1 MSHVTDTNAVNRWL
15 LIVSWMVVIMVI
27 IGAVTRLTDSGL
39 SMVEWRPLVGTV
51 PPMSDAEWNRVFE
64 KYKSFP
70 EYQKINFEM
79 TLSEFKRIFFWEYVH
94 RLWGRLIGLAF
105 VLPFIVLAIRKK
117 ISKSL
122 YPSLIFALILGGS
135 QGVLGWY
142 MVKSGLINNPDVS
155 HFRLSAHLLLAFFI
169 LAYLTYIRL
178 ALKFPIRKFAK
189 GKPSSILLLVF
200 CVFLIAQITYGAF
213 TAGLDAGL
221 THNTFPKMGRDWIPD
236 VVSFANIMNW
246 EFANNVVYIQFIHR
260 TLGWLLLVLAGVL
273 YFRLKKVQDHKQKKS
288 ISQIGVMLVVQFILG
303 VSTLLFYVPLSL
315 GVLHQL
321 GALILV
327 YLCTKGLYFSFT
339 DPSEK
344 S

>member
-1 MSHVTDTNAVNRWL
+1 M
-15 LIVSWMVVIMVI
+15 
-27 IGAVTRLTDSGL
+27 
-39 SMVEWRPLVGTV
+39 
-51 PPMSDAEWNRVFE
+51 
-64 KYKSFP
+64 
-70 EYQKINFEM
+70 
-79 TLSEFKRIFFWEYVH
+79 
-94 RLWGRLIGLAF
+94 
-105 VLPFIVLAIRKK
+105 
-117 ISKSL
+117 
-122 YPSLIFALILGGS
+122 
-135 QGVLGWY
+135 
-142 MVKSGLINNPDVS
+142 
-155 HFRLSAHLLLAFFI
+155 
-169 LAYLTYIRL
+169 
-178 ALKFPIRKFAK
+178 
-189 GKPSSILLLVF
+189 
-200 CVFLIAQITYGAF
+200 FLIAQITYGAF

-236 VVSFANIMNW
+236 VVSFANIINW

-260 TLGWLLLVLAGVL
+260 TLGWLLLVLAGIL
-273 YFRLKKVQDHKQKKS
+273 YFRLKKIQDHKQKKS